1 MTFLINGVEV
11 TRMEY
16 IKFEISIGLY
26 ESPIEIDEVY
36 LPLTR
41 DIIFKKDGKTIIGRV
56 LE

>member
-1 MTFLINGVEV
+1 MTFLINDVEV

-26 ESPIEIDEVY
+26 ESPIEIDGVY
-36 LPLTR
+36 LPLTEY
-41 DIIFKKDGKTIIGRV
+41 IIFKKDGKTTIGRI